1 MVNAYSRGDTSAW
14 KLPHNSMT
22 SGSTAR
28 YTSTAAPSAG
38 MSSAG
43 SAGSVGS
50 VRRARDALIVA
61 RVGLPAHP
69 RGKRLSAALSP
80 SRGETARRV
89 SSCRKVADESGTRQ
103 PFTTPRGPKAWRGR
117 AAAGPAPVRPRG
129 VRRGRTEGCV
139 VAEQEM
145 RISLVVGRQSDV
157 RNVCDRLRR
166 LATLWRA
173 VRREY
178 ITRTEVAREYPD
190 CFSLKRPRGSSPP
203 LANPRPRGADCV
215 HHATFVTYRAASTLT
230 LGRRGARSDH
240 EPGDDTCTLRLRWH
254 RPARRSLP
262 CPSTRTPG
270 MRSRA
275 WHHAARRGAA
285 VRAAGHGQDGAR
297 PGHRRTARLG
307 LRRRRPVHRRA
318 RRGAAAPSVRPPVPA
333 RGSGDLLRRVRAS
346 RPESRE
352 PDDAGRAAHRG
363 AVAGAARAP
372 RERQAA
378 GRLRDELRA
387 PPRSGAPAPRPL
399 RPRAADRATRRG
411 RPSRAPARPAG
422 AAPLRRDRRGGG
434 GRARRRPD
442 ARRPRRRL
450 PAGRAGRV
458 RARGGHGPREPRRD
472 GRPDPRAQSLS
483 AHREPRRH
491 RRLPR
496 GRGALRSR
504 LISTPAVRFALPL
517 GEGGGRTVPVTPA
530 LRRRAGGEVRPSPS
544 PPGRGPG

>member
-215 HHATFVTYRAASTLT
+215 HHATFVTYRAAATTSQGMIHALFAFAGTVQ
-230 LGRRGARSDH
+230 
-240 EPGDDTCTLRLRWH
+240 PGDRSHARRLERLGCARGH
-254 RPARRSLP
+254 GHAQGPDRAAPAAADARAGAGQPAR
-262 CPSTRTPG
+262 
-270 MRSRA
+270 
-275 WHHAARRGAA
+275 HHAARRGAA

-297 PGHRRTARLG
+297 P
-307 LRRRRPVHRRA
+307 
-318 RRGAAAPSVRPPVPA
+318 
-333 RGSGDLLRRVRAS
+333 
-346 RPESRE
+346 
-352 PDDAGRAAHRG
+352 
-363 AVAGAARAP
+363 
-372 RERQAA
+372 
-378 GRLRDELRA
+378 
-387 PPRSGAPAPRPL
+387 
-399 RPRAADRATRRG
+399 
-411 RPSRAPARPAG
+411 
-422 AAPLRRDRRGGG
+422 
-434 GRARRRPD
+434 
-442 ARRPRRRL
+442 
-450 PAGRAGRV
+450 
-458 RARGGHGPREPRRD
+458 
-472 GRPDPRAQSLS
+472 
-483 AHREPRRH
+483 
-491 RRLPR
+491 
-496 GRGALRSR
+496 
-504 LISTPAVRFALPL
+504 
-517 GEGGGRTVPVTPA
+517 
-530 LRRRAGGEVRPSPS
+530 
-544 PPGRGPG
+544 